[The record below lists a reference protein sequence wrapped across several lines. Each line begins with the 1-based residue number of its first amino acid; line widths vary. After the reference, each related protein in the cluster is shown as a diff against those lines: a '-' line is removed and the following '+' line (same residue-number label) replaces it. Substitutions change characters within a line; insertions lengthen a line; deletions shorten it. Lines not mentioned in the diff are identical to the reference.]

1 MAALMLG
8 LAIMAIS
15 TYTKERAAR
24 PAYWMLEAALTLI
37 LIAAETRAA

>member
-8 LAIMAIS
+8 LTMMAIS
-15 TYTKERAAR
+15 THTKERAAR
-24 PAYWMLEAALTLI
+24 PTYWILEAALTLI